1 MQLIELEQ
9 HRNGDFAVDA
19 RHDGLNDP
27 ARGKLQIGAWRG
39 KAHSAMGWVTGGLRN
54 GAVDQANWIEMAPT
68 GRIERRESGN
78 HSDRGTG
85 GTQACLGSMLPW

>member
-1 MQLIELEQ
+1 MEAKLAVQLIELEQ

-54 GAVDQANWIEMAPT
+54 GAVDQANWIEMAPP
-68 GRIERRESGN
+68 GRIEGCGSSDHGARE
-78 HSDRGTG
+78 
-85 GTQACLGSMLPW
+85 